1 MNSFIMLLE
10 FILIFIYI
18 NCQILDDRNGMR
30 VFACM
35 NVMDKKYLNQNQPNV
50 FSPIM
55 LSCYLKITET
65 QIEQV
70 LHDFGSGASLNS
82 LDQEEIDELTNV
94 ENLKSFPESE
104 LKKKSAELE
113 AIIEE
118 FKKFDKDF
126 SKLKESKKME
136 NDDNDND
143 DNNIDDKTFKH
154 GSVKKGK
161 RRQIKFDNGF
171 WVVIICSGFLFFM
184 LFISWI
190 TSSPEDNNNNNK
202 DEKVNENKDNKD
214 NKGNKDDKD
223 DKEKNKAKENEKP
236 KKE

>member
-1 MNSFIMLLE
+1 MISIIMLLE
-10 FILIFIYI
+10 FIFIFVYI

-35 NVMDKKYLNQNQPNV
+35 NVMDKKYIKQNQPNV
-50 FSPIM
+50 FSPTM
-55 LSCYLKITET
+55 LSCYLKITES

-70 LHDFGSGASLNS
+70 LHDFGAGVSLNS

-94 ENLKSFPESE
+94 ENLKSFPENE

-136 NDDNDND
+136 NDDNDSD
-143 DNNIDDKTFKH
+143 DDIDAKNFKH

-190 TSSPEDNNNNNK
+190 TSSPEDNNNNK
-202 DEKVNENKDNKD
+202 KEEKVNEKENKDNKD
-214 NKGNKDDKD
+214 
-223 DKEKNKAKENEKP
+223 DKEKMNTKENEKP

>member
-1 MNSFIMLLE
+1 MTSINYMLLE
-10 FILIFIYI
+10 FIFIIIYI
-18 NCQILDDRNGMR
+18 DCQVLDDRNGMK

-35 NVMDKKYLNQNQPNV
+35 NVMDRKFGNQNQPNV

-55 LSCYLKITET
+55 LSCYLKITDA

-70 LHDFGSGASLNS
+70 LHDFGAGVPSNS
-82 LDQEEIDELTNV
+82 LDQDEIDELANV
-94 ENLKSFPESE
+94 ENLKSFPEDE

-113 AIIEE
+113 TIIEE

-126 SKLKESKKME
+126 SKLKESKNME

-143 DNNIDDKTFKH
+143 NDNKFDPKNFKY
-154 GSVKKGK
+154 GTVKKGK
-161 RRQIKFDNGF
+161 RRQIKFDNGI
-171 WVVIICSGFLFFM
+171 WVVIICSGFMFFM

-190 TSSPEDNNNNNK
+190 TSSPEDKNNDDKKEEKGKEKGKEKENN
-202 DEKVNENKDNKD
+202 
-214 NKGNKDDKD
+214 KD
-223 DKEKNKAKENEKP
+223 DKEKKENEKP

>member
-1 MNSFIMLLE
+1 MISIIMLLE
-10 FILIFIYI
+10 FIFIFVYI

-35 NVMDKKYLNQNQPNV
+35 NVMDKKYIKQNQPNV
-50 FSPIM
+50 FSPTM
-55 LSCYLKITET
+55 LSCYLKITES

-70 LHDFGSGASLNS
+70 LHDFGAGVSLNS

-136 NDDNDND
+136 NDDNDSD
-143 DNNIDDKTFKH
+143 DNNIDDKNFKH
-154 GSVKKGK
+154 GSIKKGK
-161 RRQIKFDNGF
+161 RRQIKFDNPF
-171 WVVIICSGFLFFM
+171 WVIIICSGFLFFM

-190 TSSPEDNNNNNK
+190 TSTPEDKNNNK
-202 DEKVNENKDNKD
+202 EKLNEKENKDNKD
-214 NKGNKDDKD
+214 
-223 DKEKNKAKENEKP
+223 DKEKMKTKENKKAK
-236 KKE
+236 KE

>member
-1 MNSFIMLLE
+1 
-10 FILIFIYI
+10 
-18 NCQILDDRNGMR
+18 
-30 VFACM
+30 M

-55 LSCYLKITET
+55 LSCYLKITEA

-94 ENLKSFPESE
+94 ENLKSFPENE

-136 NDDNDND
+136 NDDNDSD
-143 DNNIDDKTFKH
+143 DDIDAKNFKH

-190 TSSPEDNNNNNK
+190 TSSPEDNNNNK
-202 DEKVNENKDNKD
+202 KEEKVNEKENKDNKD
-214 NKGNKDDKD
+214 
-223 DKEKNKAKENEKP
+223 DKEKMNTKENEKP

>member
-1 MNSFIMLLE
+1 
-10 FILIFIYI
+10 
-18 NCQILDDRNGMR
+18 
-30 VFACM
+30 M

-136 NDDNDND
+136 NDDNDSD
-143 DNNIDDKTFKH
+143 DNNIDDKNFKH
-154 GSVKKGK
+154 GSIKKGK
-161 RRQIKFDNGF
+161 RRQIKFDNPF
-171 WVVIICSGFLFFM
+171 WVIIICSGFLFFM

-190 TSSPEDNNNNNK
+190 TSTPEDKNNNK
-202 DEKVNENKDNKD
+202 KDVKLSEKENKDNKD
-214 NKGNKDDKD
+214 DI
-223 DKEKNKAKENEKP
+223 EKMKTKENEKA

>member
-10 FILIFIYI
+10 FILIFVYI
-18 NCQILDDRNGMR
+18 NCQVLDDRNGMR

-55 LSCYLKITET
+55 LSCYLKITEA

-70 LHDFGSGASLNS
+70 LHDFGAGVSLNS
-82 LDQEEIDELTNV
+82 LDQDEIDELTNV

-113 AIIEE
+113 SIIEE

-143 DNNIDDKTFKH
+143 DNIDDKTFKH

-161 RRQIKFDNGF
+161 RRQIKFDGF

-190 TSSPEDNNNNNK
+190 TSSPEDNINNKKNEKVNEKEKKDNK
-202 DEKVNENKDNKD
+202 DEKEKM
-214 NKGNKDDKD
+214 
-223 DKEKNKAKENEKP
+223 KEKENEKP